1 MKTYKLLKAKKNYDD
16 IEANLI
22 LRYYDYKGNFVVCTG
37 VYDKDFVR
45 EGGLKKISR
54 GGGGRGA
61 LHLLNLLKI

>member
-54 GGGGRGA
+54 GRERGK